1 MDTTKIIAVLFDF
14 DGVIMDTETQYT
26 VFWDEQGHKY
36 LGEEDFGRC
45 IKGQTLTQIYEKYF
59 SDKSEAQEEI
69 TARLN
74 LFEKAMSYKYI
85 PGVEAFIADLR
96 RHGAKIAVVT
106 SSNEDKMQ
114 NVYNAHPEFKGMVD
128 RILTG
133 EMFAHSKPAPDCF
146 LLGNSNFYLVA
157 VF

>member
-59 SDKSEAQEEI
+59 SDKPEAQEEI

-74 LFEKAMSYKYI
+74 PVSYT
-85 PGVEAFIADLR
+85 
-96 RHGAKIAVVT
+96 H
-106 SSNEDKMQ
+106 
-114 NVYNAHPEFKGMVD
+114 
-128 RILTG
+128 LTL
-133 EMFAHSKPAPDCF
+133 PTTP
-146 LLGNSNFYLVA
+146 YV
-157 VF
+157 

>member
-26 VFWDEQGHKY
+26 VFWNEQGHKY

-59 SDKSEAQEEI
+59 SDKPEAQEEI

-74 LFEKAMSYKYI
+74 LFEKAMSYEYI

-96 RHGAKIAVVT
+96 QYLWLV
-106 SSNEDKMQ
+106 
-114 NVYNAHPEFKGMVD
+114 
-128 RILTG
+128 
-133 EMFAHSKPAPDCF
+133 FACF
-146 LLGNSNFYLVA
+146 LQNQLLNIDARHF
-157 VF
+157 

>member
-1 MDTTKIIAVLFDF
+1 M
-14 DGVIMDTETQYT
+14 
-26 VFWDEQGHKY
+26 
-36 LGEEDFGRC
+36 
-45 IKGQTLTQIYEKYF
+45 TQIYEKYF
-59 SDKSEAQEEI
+59 SDKPEAQEEI

-96 RHGAKIAVVT
+96 RHGAKD
-106 SSNEDKMQ
+106 SGGDQFNEDKMQ

-133 EMFAHSKPAPDCF
+133 EMFAHSSLLPIVSCWVWKYSVRLPKTPTYLKTLSTGCKPE
-146 LLGNSNFYLVA
+146 
-157 VF
+157 